1 VSHDR
6 KVIPKS
12 LDESLLTNDNSE
24 MIAEL
29 PVPQSNLDS
38 WERFMPW
45 PNVHVEDFMNSVN
58 TVQRDGYRT
67 QLLIRKHL
75 NTIYAKL
82 YGQGHQDSK
91 SHACSHRH
99 VIVDKY

>member
-1 VSHDR
+1 
-6 KVIPKS
+6 
-12 LDESLLTNDNSE
+12 

-45 PNVHVEDFMNSVN
+45 PNVHAEDFTFQN
-58 TVQRDGYRT
+58 GYMT

-82 YGQGHQDSK
+82 YGHRHQDSK